1 MMKCIGLQGLVI
13 STLSLA
19 LAAAVADAQFL
30 GGAAPSPAD
39 VVKISASFT
48 ASASSAQGQ
57 LAVTATIKPGWHIY
71 SNTQAPGGPTQT
83 KIDTETAPS
92 FRQTGA
98 FRALNEPDKTKEP
111 DAFGDLDLEMHRNKV
126 TWVAPVTFVAGTEL
140 QKLQIKGKVFAQPCK
155 DGKNGMCL
163 MPTEFPYAASFAG
176 SAASASFA
184 PPPSAA
190 GDSQAQP
197 PVTMQPGEKS
207 PTTRSDTR
215 GELPWQRYTS
225 MNDLQTRLG
234 PGFNPEHAT
243 QWIATQ
249 MNDISF
255 LREVILGFLGGIFL
269 NLMPCVLPVLGL
281 KILSFI
287 EQAGQ
292 QRQRIF
298 MLNAAYSLGL
308 LAVFALLAA
317 LAVSLNLGWGHLFK
331 FSGFNVVMAAIVFAM
346 GLSFLGVWE
355 IPIPGFVGRGKAVEL
370 AQQEGLSGAFIK
382 GGITTILA
390 TPCTGPFM
398 GSAVAWALRQPAI
411 VTFVVFLSVGLGMA
425 SPYLLVGAF
434 PRLIRFL
441 PRPGAWMETFKQL
454 MGFLLLGTV
463 VFIFSYLDWPYV
475 VPTLGFLFAIWFG
488 CWWVARTP
496 ATAETSAKA
505 RAWVETATIIAAAWF
520 LMFAGTRG
528 ILPSKWAFGS
538 MLDVM
543 NSRFEMA
550 VEERGALRDSST
562 LVANHGGPPS
572 TEADSASASP
582 VAVLVDCTADWC
594 PTCKVLEATVLESD
608 AVRRAILA
616 NGVVTLRADWTHSAP
631 EVTKLLKMLG
641 SQQVP
646 QVAIFSG
653 SDPNHPRV
661 FRDGYTQQQLLD
673 AIEQAGTAKSG
684 DNSQPP
690 GISKM

>member
-1 MMKCIGLQGLVI
+1 
-13 STLSLA
+13 
-19 LAAAVADAQFL
+19 
-30 GGAAPSPAD
+30 
-39 VVKISASFT
+39 
-48 ASASSAQGQ
+48 
-57 LAVTATIKPGWHIY
+57 
-71 SNTQAPGGPTQT
+71 
-83 KIDTETAPS
+83 
-92 FRQTGA
+92 
-98 FRALNEPDKTKEP
+98 
-111 DAFGDLDLEMHRNKV
+111 
-126 TWVAPVTFVAGTEL
+126 
-140 QKLQIKGKVFAQPCK
+140 
-155 DGKNGMCL
+155 
-163 MPTEFPYAASFAG
+163 
-176 SAASASFA
+176 
-184 PPPSAA
+184 
-190 GDSQAQP
+190 
-197 PVTMQPGEKS
+197 
-207 PTTRSDTR
+207 
-215 GELPWQRYTS
+215 
-225 MNDLQTRLG
+225 
-234 PGFNPEHAT
+234 
-243 QWIATQ
+243 
-249 MNDISF
+249 
-255 LREVILGFLGGIFL
+255 
-269 NLMPCVLPVLGL
+269 
-281 KILSFI
+281 
-287 EQAGQ
+287 
-292 QRQRIF
+292 
-298 MLNAAYSLGL
+298 
-308 LAVFALLAA
+308 
-317 LAVSLNLGWGHLFK
+317 
-331 FSGFNVVMAAIVFAM
+331 
-346 GLSFLGVWE
+346 
-355 IPIPGFVGRGKAVEL
+355 
-370 AQQEGLSGAFIK
+370 
-382 GGITTILA
+382 
-390 TPCTGPFM
+390 
-398 GSAVAWALRQPAI
+398 
-411 VTFVVFLSVGLGMA
+411 
-425 SPYLLVGAF
+425 
-434 PRLIRFL
+434 
-441 PRPGAWMETFKQL
+441 METFKQL

-538 MLDVM
+538 TLDVM